1 MPKEHAVRAL
11 VLHATPA
18 GDFCVCACDGTATT
32 VLVRR
37 TISPVCPSH
46 LNKWV
51 YMTLFAPFITALG
64 TVINPQRDLMQD
76 VGPGISAHIPA
87 LLPVPVA
94 HTVKMTDVTTR
105 R

>member
-1 MPKEHAVRAL
+1 MRAL

-51 YMTLFAPFITALG
+51 YMTLFERRFSC
-64 TVINPQRDLMQD
+64 
-76 VGPGISAHIPA
+76 VGCS
-87 LLPVPVA
+87 
-94 HTVKMTDVTTR
+94 
-105 R
+105 